1 MLKIGL
7 TGGIGSGKSFV
18 SKLFSKWG
26 SYVFDAD
33 KKSKEILFNNE
44 TTQNEIIAEF
54 GTDVLGLNKKIDNQ
68 KLANIAFQ
76 NEDYQLRLNA
86 IIHPYIFNEI
96 DNTIS
101 LVLKKK
107 KFDIFLVDAALIYE
121 TGFDIHMDYVVVV
134 TSRLKFRT
142 ERALSSG
149 KLNRDDF
156 LRREALQWPD
166 QDKINMA
173 DFVIHNNGT
182 KKELELEAKKVFDN
196 FQ

>member
-7 TGGIGSGKSFV
+7 TGGIGSGKSFI
-18 SKLFSKWG
+18 SNLFGRWG

-33 KKSKEILFNNE
+33 KRSKDILFKNE

-54 GTDVLGLNKKIDNQ
+54 GTDVLGLNKRIDNQ

-76 NEDYQLRLNA
+76 SEGPQMRLNA
-86 IIHPYIFNEI
+86 IMHPYIFKEI
-96 DNTIS
+96 DDTIS
-101 LVLKKK
+101 LISKKN

-121 TGFDIHMDYVVVV
+121 SGYDIHMDYVVVV
-134 TSRLKFRT
+134 TSRLKLRT

-149 KLNRDDF
+149 KLDRDDF
-156 LRREALQWPD
+156 LRREMLQWPD

-182 KKELELEAKKVFDN
+182 KIELEQEAKKVFDK
-196 FQ
+196 FI

>member
-7 TGGIGSGKSFV
+7 TGGIGSGKSFI
-18 SKLFSKWG
+18 SELFSKWG

-86 IIHPYIFNEI
+86 IIHPYIFKEI
-96 DNTIS
+96 DDTIS
-101 LVLKKK
+101 LVLKRK
-107 KFDIFLVDAALIYE
+107 KFDVFLVDAALIYE

-134 TSRLKFRT
+134 TSRLSFRT

-149 KLNRDDF
+149 KLTRNDF

-182 KKELELEAKKVFDN
+182 KNELELEAKKVFDN
-196 FQ
+196 FK

>member
-18 SKLFSKWG
+18 SNLFGKWG
-26 SYVFDAD
+26 LYVFDAD
-33 KKSKEILFNNE
+33 KRSKDILFKNE
-44 TTQNEIIAEF
+44 TAQNEIIAEF

-76 NEDYQLRLNA
+76 SEEYQMRLNA
-86 IIHPYIFNEI
+86 IMHPYIFKEI

-101 LVLKKK
+101 LISKTK

-121 TGFDIHMDYVVVV
+121 SGYDIHMDYVVVV
-134 TSRLKFRT
+134 TSRLKLRT

-149 KLNRDDF
+149 KLDRDDF
-156 LRREALQWPD
+156 LRREMLQWPD

-182 KKELELEAKKVFDN
+182 KVELEQEAKRVFDK
-196 FQ
+196 FI

>member
-1 MLKIGL
+1 MLKVGL
-7 TGGIGSGKSFV
+7 TGGIGSGKSFI
-18 SKLFSKWG
+18 SEFFSQWG
-26 SYVFDAD
+26 SYVFNAD

-86 IIHPYIFNEI
+86 IIHPYIFKEI
-96 DNTIS
+96 DDTIS
-101 LVLKKK
+101 LVLKRK
-107 KFDIFLVDAALIYE
+107 KFDVFLVDAALIYE

-134 TSRLKFRT
+134 TSRLKLRT

-149 KLNRDDF
+149 KLTRDDF